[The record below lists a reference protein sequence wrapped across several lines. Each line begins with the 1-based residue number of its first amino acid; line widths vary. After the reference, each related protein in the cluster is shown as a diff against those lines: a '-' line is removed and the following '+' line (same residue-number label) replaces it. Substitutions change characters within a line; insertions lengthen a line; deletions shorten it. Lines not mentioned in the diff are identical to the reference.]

1 MKKIGREPK
10 LSLKEKRQ
18 RSILMGLIEH
28 YIKTGKPVGSNT
40 LKETGFKSLSSA
52 TIRNYFTDLESEGL
66 LHQQHTSGGRFPTEK
81 AFRIYIEHHL
91 DSTELPEDFK
101 EKSAPLTSFESK
113 EIASYL
119 PQAAAAVSD
128 ATGLAAFFSSPR
140 FDHDFLSEIKLIPV
154 GPSRAAAIM
163 ITDFGVVKM
172 ELIPLEKKLNSF
184 SIKRIE
190 EYFHFRLHSM
200 DQKPENLSEEE
211 EETAHRIYNELVV
224 RFVIGHSAFQTEDLI
239 RTGFAKLLG
248 HQDFQDPEQVAASL
262 SLFENNHTLR
272 LILRDS
278 FKRDTLRFWI
288 GEDLLPFS
296 AVNPHCS
303 IIAIPYHINL
313 QPVGAIGVMGP
324 IRLPY
329 KKVIGALKSASLMIS
344 KTLTDAIYK
353 YKITYRQPD
362 AGLPVLLS
370 DRRELTMSHAP
381 ILLEDKTLKNFKTR
395 D

>member
-1 MKKIGREPK
+1 MKKIVGEPK

-40 LKETGFKSLSSA
+40 LKESGFKNLSSA

-81 AFRIYIEHHL
+81 AFRIYIEEHL

-101 EKSAPLTSFESK
+101 EKSSPLTSFESK

-119 PQAAAAVSD
+119 PQAVQALSD
-128 ATGLAAFFSSPR
+128 ATGLATFISTPR
-140 FDHDFLSEIKLIPV
+140 FDHDFLTEIKLIPV
-154 GPSRAAAIM
+154 SIDRAAAIM

-172 ELIPLEKKLNSF
+172 ELCSLDKKLTAF

-190 EYFHFRLHSM
+190 EYFHYRLHSIN
-200 DQKPENLSEEE
+200 QKPENLSDEEE
-211 EETAHRIYNELVV
+211 EIAQKLYNELMV
-224 RFVIGHSAFQTEDLI
+224 RFVIGHSAFQTEDLV
-239 RTGFAKLLG
+239 RTGFSKLLSN
-248 HQDFQDPEQVAASL
+248 QDFQDPEQVASSL
-262 SLFENNHTLR
+262 ALFENGHAMR

-278 FKRDTLRFWI
+278 FKRDVLRFWI

-296 AVNPHCS
+296 TVNPKCS
-303 IIAIPYHINL
+303 IICIPYHINA
-313 QPVGAIGVMGP
+313 QPVGAIGIMGP
-324 IRLPY
+324 VRLSY
-329 KKVIGALKSASLMIS
+329 KTVIGALKSASLLIS

-362 AGLPVLLS
+362 PGLPLLLS
-370 DRRELTMSHAP
+370 DKRELAFSGAP
-381 ILLEDKTLKNFKTR
+381 ILLEDKTSKKQQK
-395 D
+395 